1 MLQAR
6 VRDRLSPVRGNVLA
20 RIRACRPGDG
30 FEHRANFEPI
40 PLDHRSRT
48 IRLVSRS
55 KKYVTRYSPS
65 SITTSEEEQI
75 LRAKDTQD
83 TTFERNNPEIK
94 KRQQFKFQAEQEKW
108 EEKREVRS
116 NLSADISRRKKNSKS
131 SNLRETRGHRWDRR
145 HSRDM

>member
-75 LRAKDTQD
+75 LRAKDTTKIQSLK
-83 TTFERNNPEIK
+83 EIIQKLRNVNSLNF
-94 KRQQFKFQAEQEKW
+94 KRN
-108 EEKREVRS
+108 KR
-116 NLSADISRRKKNSKS
+116 NGKKNEK
-131 SNLRETRGHRWDRR
+131 
-145 HSRDM
+145 